1 MFFLGKETKTKEK
14 RIIEYFLDPFLKYK
28 SEGLREVI
36 DNMNE
41 MSEEV
46 AKAYRSSWRWLIFN
60 NSISSIAV
68 LYGGLIN
75 HNKFNNSLVNLLT
88 VLFAIVVSGIYIP
101 NLKRLSYPAAKLK
114 KNRIVIYALDI
125 VISLWFICGLCFFND
140 AILLK
145 GLAYYFA
152 VLFIAKFIYGL
163 STTKGQVFFLI
174 GISLHWLFYVGG
186 DELNV
191 VRAVCFVGIVVLGLI
206 IVVPELNRWK
216 KVNNEDKVLSYLS
229 RKAGLSIPLT
239 MISFLIGC
247 AISIG
252 VTNYSSY
259 GKVRGFILFF
269 VIFTVDIAL
278 KIWWGSGIHKC
289 MDNYYGIKESEGEK

>member
-1 MFFLGKETKTKEK
+1 M
-14 RIIEYFLDPFLKYK
+14 
-28 SEGLREVI
+28 I

-41 MSEEV
+41 MSEKV
-46 AKAYRSSWRWLIFN
+46 AKAYRNSWRWLAFN
-60 NSISSIAV
+60 NSISGIGA

-75 HNKFNNSLVNLLT
+75 HNKFYNSLVDLLT
-88 VLFAIVVSGIYIP
+88 VLFAIVVLGIYIP

-114 KNRIVIYALDI
+114 KNRIVIYALDL

-163 STTKGQVFFLI
+163 PTTKGQVFFLI

-216 KVNNEDKVLSYLS
+216 KVNNEDKVLSYLN
-229 RKAGLSIPLT
+229 RKVELSIPLS

-252 VTNYSSY
+252 LTFSPY
-259 GKVRGFILFF
+259 GEVRRFILLFTA
-269 VIFTVDIAL
+269 FTVDIAL

-289 MDNYYGIKESEGEK
+289 MENYYGIKESEGEVIE